1 MDPVLKYGKTVSAE
15 ERFKMSHIFF
25 YSDLA

>member
-1 MDPVLKYGKTVSAE
+1 MDPVLKSGKTVTAKG
-15 ERFKMSHIFF
+15 RFKMSHIFF